1 MFERIKKALQV
12 LGKHSVLHRALYF
25 CLFLSYGA
33 GCLGLDKLV
42 VSGLAAVC
50 YLALA
55 VRS

>member
-42 VSGLAAVC
+42 VSGLAAAC